1 MKNEKLI
8 RDSPEIVITMRQL
21 IVALLVLTSF
31 QSLAQQNNHD
41 SLPGWL
47 KGKFIDDYGINY
59 QVTDSTFVMSG
70 SAKYHILKWDEKGE
84 FLLTQNDSLNK
95 AQQNLYTRIDY
106 VKFSGMEPFNWGYC
120 FTVYDAQNAEAALKA
135 ASADRS
141 NPKKGCN
148 GYPFSRMKRK

>member
-1 MKNEKLI
+1 MRNSLEISLFMRRLI
-8 RDSPEIVITMRQL
+8 LTFFL
-21 IVALLVLTSF
+21 IFSL
-31 QSLAQQNNHD
+31 QSIAQRNKQD

-59 QVTDSTFVMSG
+59 QITDSTFVMTG
-70 SAKYHILKWDEKGE
+70 SARYHILKWDEKGE

-106 VKFSGMEPFNWGYC
+106 MKFSGMEPFKWGYC
-120 FTVYDAQNAEAALKA
+120 FTVYDAENAEAALKA
-135 ASADRS
+135 ASADRF

-148 GYPFSRMKRK
+148 GYPFSRMKRQ